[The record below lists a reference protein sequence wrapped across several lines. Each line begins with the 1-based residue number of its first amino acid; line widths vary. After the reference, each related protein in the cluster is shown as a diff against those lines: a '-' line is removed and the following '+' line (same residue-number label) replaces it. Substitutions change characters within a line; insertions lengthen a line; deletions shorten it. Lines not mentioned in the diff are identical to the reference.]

1 MSTPTDNDAL
11 QSTLRA
17 AAAGDEQAWRE
28 IVDMYAPRVFGLIR
42 SQCGRVDLAE
52 EITQSTF
59 CTIVA
64 KIDSYT
70 ELGKFE
76 AWLFRIAVNR
86 LRDELRRQKRQ
97 AVPVEEEVL
106 TGLAGAGEH
115 TEPEMGELSGPLRA
129 ALEKLSDADRRIV
142 HLRHVAGLS
151 FKQIAAVLEQPLG
164 TVLARHHR
172 ALKKLRDLM
181 GEVEGGK

>member
-1 MSTPTDNDAL
+1 MPTPPDNESL
-11 QSTLRA
+11 QSMLRA
-17 AAAGDEQAWRE
+17 AASGDEIAWRT
-28 IVDMYAPRVFGLIR
+28 IVETYSPRVFGLLR
-42 SQCGRVDLAE
+42 SQCGRFDLAE

-97 AVPVEEEVL
+97 ATPVEGEVL
-106 TGLAGAGEH
+106 TGLAGAGDDTATGMEGSVGDRSGSRWRSYRM
-115 TEPEMGELSGPLRA
+115 PIGESCTC
-129 ALEKLSDADRRIV
+129 
-142 HLRHVAGLS
+142 
-151 FKQIAAVLEQPLG
+151 G
-164 TVLARHHR
+164 TSV
-172 ALKKLRDLM
+172 
-181 GEVEGGK
+181 V